1 MAPASVTLGTVLVGA
16 VALLPDGKTPSAM
29 AKRPV
34 DGPRPVGPV
43 GFVDDAQADLTVHGG
58 TDKAILHY
66 AADHY
71 PAWAADYGDGLPDSL
86 RTPGAFGENLS
97 SSGWTE
103 DTVHLG
109 DVIRIGTVL
118 VEVTQ
123 ARQPCFKL
131 NVRHGLPDLSYR
143 VLKTVRCGWYYRVR
157 ETGAIAPGDT
167 AALVDRPHPEW
178 SVRRGF
184 EVLMGNARD
193 RDTLSAL
200 GALPCLAEAWKAQA
214 ARRLAD

>member
-1 MAPASVTLGTVLVGA
+1 MAPASVTLDAVLVGA

-34 DGPRPVGPV
+34 DGPRQVGPV

-66 AADHY
+66 SADHY
-71 PAWAADYGDGLPDSL
+71 PAWAADYGDGLPETL
-86 RTPGAFGENLS
+86 AAPGAFGENLS
-97 SSGWTE
+97 SPGWTE

-131 NVRHGLPDLSYR
+131 NVRHGLADLSYR
-143 VLKTVRCGWYYRVR
+143 VLKTGRSGWYYRVK
-157 ETGAIAPGDT
+157 ETGAIAAGDT
-167 AALVDRPHPEW
+167 ATLVDRLHPDW
-178 SVRRGF
+178 PVRRGF
-184 EVLMGNARD
+184 QVLMGNARD
-193 RDTLSAL
+193 REALAAL
-200 GALPCLAEAWKAQA
+200 GALPCLADAWKSQV
-214 ARRLAD
+214 ARRLAE